1 MKHVGKILKDHIES
15 HHLVKGQVAKQ
26 VGISYNYLS
35 TIFRQPSVDAG
46 LLERLCVAVGLHPS
60 VMFDVPTEIEN
71 NYQDILAHTL
81 IGNAK
86 VEINSNESLRALID
100 EKERII
106 AEKERTIQIL
116 MKQVGIDET
125 GQNRDNNDKK
135 VTSNNQ

>member
-1 MKHVGKILKDHIES
+1 MKHIGKILKNHIES

-60 VMFDVPTEIEN
+60 VMFDVPADIEN
-71 NYQDILAHTL
+71 NYQDISAQTIL
-81 IGNAK
+81 GNAK
-86 VEINSNESLRALID
+86 VEINSSDSLRALIS

-116 MKQVGIDET
+116 MSQAGISQT
-125 GQNRDNNDKK
+125 GQNRDTPDKK